1 MCQVSKEEGAE
12 FIQKDIKLTEQMLSA
27 QTEKQVE
34 DQGRNFHCWD
44 HRRLLLQMSD
54 SFDLNVELGLT
65 TRLIKSSMSNFSAWH
80 YRSQALG
87 LTFFLDLSLNFC
99 FRMFVRNFSI
109 KSKKLDS
116 A

>member
-1 MCQVSKEEGAE
+1 MCQASKEEGAE

-44 HRRLLLQMSD
+44 HRRLLLKMSN

-80 YRSQALG
+80 YRSQG
-87 LTFFLDLSLNFC
+87 PG
-99 FRMFVRNFSI
+99 
-109 KSKKLDS
+109 
-116 A
+116 